1 MLGKKR
7 DHIAVF
13 MIFYYMEYVPSKYY
27 VSFMVSTNTSR
38 LISNNSTKNTGLF
51 GSYSN
56 YSALEAVF
64 AALMHRNLNTT
75 TSKSKYMYN
84 NTLLYMSF
92 FAPYFHQGKT
102 CTYFKRYENLKNYNM

>member
-13 MIFYYMEYVPSKYY
+13 MMFYYMEYVPSKYY
-27 VSFMVSTNTSR
+27 VSFMVSTNTRR
-38 LISNNSTKNTGLF
+38 LKKVLQILGLL

-64 AALMHRNLNTT
+64 AALVP
-75 TSKSKYMYN
+75 KYMYDTYSLHIYDTPIHHLQPASTEIHS
-84 NTLLYMSF
+84 TLIIKPMGS
-92 FAPYFHQGKT
+92 
-102 CTYFKRYENLKNYNM
+102 

>member
-27 VSFMVSTNTSR
+27 VSFMVSTNTRR
-38 LISNNSTKNTGLF
+38 LKKVLQILGLL

-64 AALMHRNLNTT
+64 AARVPNLNTT
-75 TSKSKYMYN
+75 TSKSKYMYSIVL
-84 NTLLYMSF
+84 TL
-92 FAPYFHQGKT
+92 K
-102 CTYFKRYENLKNYNM
+102 KRSIKH

>member
-38 LISNNSTKNTGLF
+38 LTTSLMALIVISN
-51 GSYSN
+51 
-56 YSALEAVF
+56 
-64 AALMHRNLNTT
+64 
-75 TSKSKYMYN
+75 KYE
-84 NTLLYMSF
+84 
-92 FAPYFHQGKT
+92 KI
-102 CTYFKRYENLKNYNM
+102 